1 MLSFRAHVIDTVFSN
16 NDRKKGKKHRKK
28 GDKFFMDRKTCT
40 LAHPMQS
47 HDAESTEYKFLLM
60 IEKVLQF
67 ELFFPDCLPEHWE
80 KRTGWLEDNKLRRQC
95 IRDILHPGGI
105 LTLTNLPA
113 FFTSKKSFRLSE
125 SFDGFRP
132 GSIAAIADEAENL
145 RRDQFMILI
154 DFGTSIKPDEQ
165 DVLGGICTLKFAPRK
180 EICTRPFRRPK
191 LKRTETGSFCLDY
204 RACDGCG
211 KSEQVT
217 RTFMFCSRCH

>member
-47 HDAESTEYKFLLM
+47 HGAESTEYKFLLM

-67 ELFFPDCLPEHWE
+67 ELFFPDCLPEHWK

-95 IRDILHPGGI
+95 IRDILYPGGI
-105 LTLTNLPA
+105 LTLTNLPV

-132 GSIAAIADEAENL
+132 GSIAPL
-145 RRDQFMILI
+145 R
-154 DFGTSIKPDEQ
+154 
-165 DVLGGICTLKFAPRK
+165 
-180 EICTRPFRRPK
+180 TRRRI
-191 LKRTETGSFCLDY
+191 
-204 RACDGCG
+204 
-211 KSEQVT
+211 
-217 RTFMFCSRCH
+217 